1 LVSVDEPI
9 LPAASAPTSTE
20 PTVERELYD
29 ALQGGDSGEGG
40 LEASLDADDLL
51 ADVLLEAVGSQLT
64 I

>member
-29 ALQGGDSGEGG
+29 ALQGGDSGEGSG
-40 LEASLDADDLL
+40 TLLDSDDLL
-51 ADVLLEAVGSQLT
+51 VDVLAEASAV
-64 I
+64 